1 MVKCACK
8 TGGTAFFHTPR
19 CGEDFLRTYSKVL
32 SCKKQVR
39 FLRYALKNAYSYG
52 LGKRSSE
59 QKRYAKACE
68 NVF

>member
-1 MVKCACK
+1 MVNCACK
-8 TGGTAFFHTPR
+8 KGDGAFSHTLGCGG
-19 CGEDFLRTYSKVL
+19 DFLRTYSKVL